1 MKNFDAL
8 KWLCLLSLIGFIYC
22 FISDIGYLFLFL
34 DDLSVESEKSSF
46 LNLVIDNLGENGFE
60 FNEYLASQLRSLYAL
75 RIVFDILAMVGVALM
90 YLKIKLGWTFYW
102 IFQVAYVLAP
112 YIFLN
117 FEFQAS
123 WPYFTGIALV
133 MFPLFNNMIHLVY
146 VLLFMSQREQLK

>member
-22 FISDIGYLFLFL
+22 FVSDIVYFFLFL

-60 FNEYLASQLRSLYAL
+60 FNEYLASQLRSLYSL
-75 RIVFDILAMVGVALM
+75 RIVFDILAMVGVTLM
-90 YLKIKLGWTFYW
+90 FFKIKLGWTFYW

-117 FEFQAS
+117 FEFRAS

-146 VLLFMSQREQLK
+146 VLLFMSQRAQLK

>member
-22 FISDIGYLFLFL
+22 FVSDIGYFFLFL

-60 FNEYLASQLRSLYAL
+60 FNEYLASQLRNLYAL

>member
-22 FISDIGYLFLFL
+22 FVSDIGYFFLFV

-46 LNLVIDNLGENGFE
+46 LNLVIVYLGEYGCE
-60 FNEYLASQLRSLYAL
+60 FNEYLASQLRNLYAL

-90 YLKIKLGWTFYW
+90 YIKIKLGWTFYW

-146 VLLFMSQREQLK
+146 VLLFMSQRAQLK

>member
-22 FISDIGYLFLFL
+22 FVSDIGFFFLFL
-34 DDLSVESEKSSF
+34 DRISSESEKSSF
-46 LNLVIDNLGENGFE
+46 LNLLIDNLYENGFE
-60 FNEYLASQLRSLYAL
+60 FNEYLTSQLRSLYAL
-75 RIVFDILAMVGVALM
+75 RIVFDIFAMVGVSLM
-90 YLKIKLGWTFYW
+90 FFRIKLGWTFYW
-102 IFQVAYVLAP
+102 IFQVAYVLSP

-146 VLLFMSQREQLK
+146 VLLFMSQRAQLK

>member
-22 FISDIGYLFLFL
+22 FVSDIGYFFLFL

-112 YIFLN
+112 YILLN

-146 VLLFMSQREQLK
+146 VLLFMSQRAQLK

>member
-1 MKNFDAL
+1 
-8 KWLCLLSLIGFIYC
+8 
-22 FISDIGYLFLFL
+22 L
-34 DDLSVESEKSSF
+34 DDLSVESQKSSF

-75 RIVFDILAMVGVALM
+75 RIVFDILAMVGVILM
-90 YLKIKLGWTFYW
+90 FFKIKLGWTFYW

-117 FEFQAS
+117 FEFQAT

-146 VLLFMSQREQLK
+146 VLLFMSQRAQLK

>member
-22 FISDIGYLFLFL
+22 FVSDIGYFFLFL
-34 DDLSVESEKSSF
+34 DDLTVESEKSSF

-146 VLLFMSQREQLK
+146 VLLFMSQRAQLK

>member
-22 FISDIGYLFLFL
+22 FVSDIGYFFLFL

-75 RIVFDILAMVGVALM
+75 RIVFDILAMVGVILM
-90 YLKIKLGWTFYW
+90 FFKIKLGWTFYW

-117 FEFQAS
+117 FEFQAI

-146 VLLFMSQREQLK
+146 VLLFMSQRAQLN

>member
-1 MKNFDAL
+1 
-8 KWLCLLSLIGFIYC
+8 
-22 FISDIGYLFLFL
+22 
-34 DDLSVESEKSSF
+34 VESQKSSF

-60 FNEYLASQLRSLYAL
+60 FNEYLASQLRSLCAL
-75 RIVFDILAMVGVALM
+75 RIVFDVLAMVGVSLM
-90 YLKIKLGWTFYW
+90 FFKIKLGWTFYW

-117 FEFQAS
+117 FEFQAT

-146 VLLFMSQREQLK
+146 VLLFMSQRAQLK

>member
-22 FISDIGYLFLFL
+22 FVSDIGYFFLFL

-46 LNLVIDNLGENGFE
+46 LNLVIDNLGEIGFE

-146 VLLFMSQREQLK
+146 VLLFMSQRAQLK

>member
-22 FISDIGYLFLFL
+22 FVSDIGYFFLFL
-34 DDLSVESEKSSF
+34 DGLSMESEKSSF
-46 LNLVIDNLGENGFE
+46 LNLVIDNLYENGFE
-60 FNEYLASQLRSLYAL
+60 FNEYLASQLKSLYAL
-75 RIVFDILAMVGVALM
+75 RIVFDIFAMVGVTLM
-90 YLKIKLGWTFYW
+90 FFRIKLGWTFYW
-102 IFQVAYVLAP
+102 IFQVAYVLSP

>member
-1 MKNFDAL
+1 MKNFNAL

-22 FISDIGYLFLFL
+22 FVSDIGYFFLFL
-34 DDLSVESEKSSF
+34 DDLTVESEKSSF

>member
-22 FISDIGYLFLFL
+22 FVSDIGYFFLFL
-34 DDLSVESEKSSF
+34 EDLSVESEKSSF
-46 LNLVIDNLGENGFE
+46 LNLLIDNLVENGFE
-60 FNEYLASQLRSLYAL
+60 FSEYLASQLRNLYAL

>member
-8 KWLCLLSLIGFIYC
+8 KWICLLSLIGFIYC
-22 FISDIGYLFLFL
+22 FVSDIGYFFLFL

>member
-22 FISDIGYLFLFL
+22 FVSDIGYFFLFL
-34 DDLSVESEKSSF
+34 DDLSVKSEKSSF

>member
-22 FISDIGYLFLFL
+22 FVFDIGYFFLFL

>member
-22 FISDIGYLFLFL
+22 FVSDIGYFFLFL

-117 FEFQAS
+117 FEFQSS

>member
-1 MKNFDAL
+1 M
-8 KWLCLLSLIGFIYC
+8 
-22 FISDIGYLFLFL
+22 
-34 DDLSVESEKSSF
+34 ESEKSSF

-146 VLLFMSQREQLK
+146 VLLFMSQRAQLK

>member
-1 MKNFDAL
+1 MKKFDAL

-22 FISDIGYLFLFL
+22 FVSDIGYFFLFL
-34 DDLSVESEKSSF
+34 DDLSAESEKSSF

-146 VLLFMSQREQLK
+146 VLLFLSLIHI

>member
-22 FISDIGYLFLFL
+22 FVSDIGYFFLFL
-34 DDLSVESEKSSF
+34 DDFSVESEKSSF
-46 LNLVIDNLGENGFE
+46 LSLVIDNLGENGFE

-146 VLLFMSQREQLK
+146 VLLFMSQRAQLK

>member
-1 MKNFDAL
+1 MKEFRAL
-8 KWLCLLSLIGFIYC
+8 KWLCYLSFIGFIYC
-22 FISDIGYLFLFL
+22 FVTDSGFCYAFSDAS
-34 DDLSVESEKSSF
+34 DDVNMVSES
-46 LNLVIDNLGENGFE
+46 
-60 FNEYLASQLRSLYAL
+60 LRSIIENWQDQGFIYDQNVKDQLVKFYGL

-146 VLLFMSQREQLK
+146 VLLFMSQRAQLK

>member
-22 FISDIGYLFLFL
+22 FVSDIGYFFLFL

-146 VLLFMSQREQLK
+146 VLLFMSQREQLR

>member
-22 FISDIGYLFLFL
+22 FVSDIGYFFLFL
-34 DDLSVESEKSSF
+34 DDLTVESEKSSF

-102 IFQVAYVLAP
+102 IFQVAYVFAP

-146 VLLFMSQREQLK
+146 VLLFMSQRAQLK

>member
-22 FISDIGYLFLFL
+22 FVSDIGYFFLFL

-112 YIFLN
+112 YIYLN

>member
-1 MKNFDAL
+1 M
-8 KWLCLLSLIGFIYC
+8 LCLLSLIGFIYC
-22 FISDIGYLFLFL
+22 FVSDIGYFFLFL
-34 DDLSVESEKSSF
+34 DDLSVGSQKSSF

-123 WPYFTGIALV
+123 LPYFTGIALV
-133 MFPLFNNMIHLVY
+133 MFPLFNNMINLVY

>member
-22 FISDIGYLFLFL
+22 FVSDIGYFFLFL
-34 DDLSVESEKSSF
+34 DGLSMESEKSSF

>member
-1 MKNFDAL
+1 MKKFDAL

-22 FISDIGYLFLFL
+22 FVFDLGYFTLFL
-34 DDLSVESEKSSF
+34 DLQSNSSQANSF
-46 LNLVIDNLGENGFE
+46 LNIIIDNLSENGFE

-75 RIVFDILAMVGVALM
+75 RIVFDILAMVGVSLM
-90 YLKIKLGWTFYW
+90 FFKIKLGWTFYW
-102 IFQVAYVLAP
+102 IFQLAYVLAP

-146 VLLFMSQREQLK
+146 VLLFMSQRAQLK

>member
-22 FISDIGYLFLFL
+22 FVSDIGYFFLFL
-34 DDLSVESEKSSF
+34 DDLSVESQKSSF

>member
-1 MKNFDAL
+1 MKKFDAL

-22 FISDIGYLFLFL
+22 FVSDIGYFFLFL
-34 DDLSVESEKSSF
+34 DDLSAESEKSSF
-46 LNLVIDNLGENGFE
+46 LNLVIDNLGENGFK

-146 VLLFMSQREQLK
+146 VLLFMSQRAQLK

>member
-1 MKNFDAL
+1 MKKFDAL

-22 FISDIGYLFLFL
+22 FVFDLGYFTLFL
-34 DDLSVESEKSSF
+34 DVQSNSSQANSF
-46 LNLVIDNLGENGFE
+46 LNIIIDNLSENGFE

-75 RIVFDILAMVGVALM
+75 RIVFDILAMVGVSLM
-90 YLKIKLGWTFYW
+90 FFKIKLGWTFYW
-102 IFQVAYVLAP
+102 IFQLAYVLAP

-146 VLLFMSQREQLK
+146 VLLFMSQRSQLK

>member
-22 FISDIGYLFLFL
+22 FVSDIGYFFLFL

-75 RIVFDILAMVGVALM
+75 RIVFDILAMVGVALL

-146 VLLFMSQREQLK
+146 VLLFMSQRAQLK

>member
-22 FISDIGYLFLFL
+22 FVSDIGYFFLFL
-34 DDLSVESEKSSF
+34 DDLTVESEKSSF

>member
-1 MKNFDAL
+1 MKNFNAL

-22 FISDIGYLFLFL
+22 FVSDIGYFFLFL

>member
-8 KWLCLLSLIGFIYC
+8 KWLCILSLIGFIYC
-22 FISDIGYLFLFL
+22 FVSDIGYFFLFL

>member
-22 FISDIGYLFLFL
+22 FVSDIIYFFLFL

-60 FNEYLASQLRSLYAL
+60 FNEYLSSQLRSLYSL
-75 RIVFDILAMVGVALM
+75 RIVFDILAMVGVTLM
-90 YLKIKLGWTFYW
+90 FFKIKLGWTFYW

-146 VLLFMSQREQLK
+146 VLLFMSQRAQLK